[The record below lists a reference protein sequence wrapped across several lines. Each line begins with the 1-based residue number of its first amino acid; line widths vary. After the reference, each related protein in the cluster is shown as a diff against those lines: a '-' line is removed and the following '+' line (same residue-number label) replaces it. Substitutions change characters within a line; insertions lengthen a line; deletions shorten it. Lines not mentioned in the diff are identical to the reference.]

1 MRCPLAGGL
10 ELEALDGDA
19 VAGRPN
25 HASASKPGSSN
36 SGGAAAPRW
45 PGHRPARAR
54 RPLDSAGAASS
65 VGAGGR
71 AASPGPLEPR
81 DAAATSSAA
90 ATEWGSSAATGVPLL
105 TANGQ
110 AGKRENDGILDSIL
124 HRKNFL
130 TQACAVRV
138 MATLLLEAGAALG
151 WSAATGKPLPHFG
164 PEHVVILRTG
174 GWDAMASTL
183 MPEFEYEDSVA
194 ESKECRLVA
203 PARRLALAREGLA
216 LALASFTAGGK
227 PEHTGVQT
235 AQAAVAAA
243 ADFEHRMQVVGSAR
257 LRPSTLRRSTV
268 CDCTGPAILTL
279 TDHRVCSGKAQPP
292 AAAQASERRT
302 GGRCAEAA
310 MVFAL
315 GNILRSLLFVGARER
330 RTHVPHPNRST
341 HELVERMRAPS
352 ALDRPSLGEVA
363 SHPLLSRAPKLV
375 GLPTQAAFVRAVT
388 DLAAGAADPNH
399 LWWRSISFDAQLAG
413 ARPPVGKFGG
423 RHKQAGTASGGA
435 AASSMLEAARAAAS
449 FTYPWVQPTPG
460 LPTSVSPPASR
471 LPAPVETAAT
481 ALAPSGP
488 VGSDISGC
496 FGSAAHSAERADSLP
511 RESQASNA
519 CPWSGDLRTTS
530 EAAGRPRTFSQKDNG
545 SSSSSSSS
553 NWWAAAGPAPSAAHS
568 SGRADASAP
577 VTPTALAGRADA
589 LSAPHGSGARFPP
602 STALLPSTASGR
614 AEGLGWSDAEGAGLG
629 TTQPQPS
636 NPGDCQHG
644 AASTFDLLG
653 LAAEAGST
661 EVDEVDLREQHLYAS
676 GATTLSCVA
685 SDESMGVPAVMRA
698 TRVMDA
704 ADMGRAG
711 SSSLGAQRADR
722 DAAPQRLEAAIVAPN
737 GGDSAAGKL
746 PMCAPRKLGGKPSA
760 EMPACQQRA
769 AKRDR
774 DRDRDLALLPVPV
787 PQRSWGSWGQQG
799 SSAFAS
805 SCFAEPQVTVDS
817 WRPDGQI
824 SRPEATSLGTPPAVS
839 HRGVSAATVP
849 AEASSTLHGTGID
862 SEASGPPS
870 LELRFH
876 EQLEPTSDDE
886 ADEPASILLLSAQ
899 PFGISS
905 FESDF

>member
-1 MRCPLAGGL
+1 MVPAKARVALHQPRAAQPPSRAGSRAGAPRPGGRAAESSGSSGDVESAALAARPPSPAQPWAPGSPPKRAKLDLAASLLGGL

-71 AASPGPLEPR
+71 AASPGPLETR

-194 ESKECRLVA
+194 
-203 PARRLALAREGLA
+203 
-216 LALASFTAGGK
+216 
-227 PEHTGVQT
+227 
-235 AQAAVAAA
+235 
-243 ADFEHRMQVVGSAR
+243 D
-257 LRPSTLRRSTV
+257 
-268 CDCTGPAILTL
+268 
-279 TDHRVCSGKAQPP
+279 
-292 AAAQASERRT
+292 
-302 GGRCAEAA
+302 
-310 MVFAL
+310 
-315 GNILRSLLFVGARER
+315 
-330 RTHVPHPNRST
+330 
-341 HELVERMRAPS
+341 
-352 ALDRPSLGEVA
+352 
-363 SHPLLSRAPKLV
+363 
-375 GLPTQAAFVRAVT
+375 
-388 DLAAGAADPNH
+388 
-399 LWWRSISFDAQLAG
+399 
-413 ARPPVGKFGG
+413 
-423 RHKQAGTASGGA
+423 
-435 AASSMLEAARAAAS
+435 
-449 FTYPWVQPTPG
+449 
-460 LPTSVSPPASR
+460 
-471 LPAPVETAAT
+471 
-481 ALAPSGP
+481 
-488 VGSDISGC
+488 
-496 FGSAAHSAERADSLP
+496 
-511 RESQASNA
+511 
-519 CPWSGDLRTTS
+519 
-530 EAAGRPRTFSQKDNG
+530 
-545 SSSSSSSS
+545 
-553 NWWAAAGPAPSAAHS
+553 

-589 LSAPHGSGARFPP
+589 LSVPHGSGARFPP

>member
-1 MRCPLAGGL
+1 MVPAKARVALHQPRAAQPPSRAGSRAGAPRPGGRAAESSGSSGDVESAALAARPPSPAQPWAPGSPPKRAKLDLAASLLGGL

-71 AASPGPLEPR
+71 AASPGPLETR

-194 ESKECRLVA
+194 ESK
-203 PARRLALAREGLA
+203 
-216 LALASFTAGGK
+216 
-227 PEHTGVQT
+227 
-235 AQAAVAAA
+235 
-243 ADFEHRMQVVGSAR
+243 
-257 LRPSTLRRSTV
+257 
-268 CDCTGPAILTL
+268 
-279 TDHRVCSGKAQPP
+279 
-292 AAAQASERRT
+292 
-302 GGRCAEAA
+302 
-310 MVFAL
+310 
-315 GNILRSLLFVGARER
+315 
-330 RTHVPHPNRST
+330 
-341 HELVERMRAPS
+341 
-352 ALDRPSLGEVA
+352 
-363 SHPLLSRAPKLV
+363 
-375 GLPTQAAFVRAVT
+375 
-388 DLAAGAADPNH
+388 DP
-399 LWWRSISFDAQLAG
+399 
-413 ARPPVGKFGG
+413 
-423 RHKQAGTASGGA
+423 
-435 AASSMLEAARAAAS
+435 
-449 FTYPWVQPTPG
+449 
-460 LPTSVSPPASR
+460 
-471 LPAPVETAAT
+471 
-481 ALAPSGP
+481 
-488 VGSDISGC
+488 
-496 FGSAAHSAERADSLP
+496 
-511 RESQASNA
+511 
-519 CPWSGDLRTTS
+519 
-530 EAAGRPRTFSQKDNG
+530 
-545 SSSSSSSS
+545 
-553 NWWAAAGPAPSAAHS
+553 
-568 SGRADASAP
+568 GRADASAP

-698 TRVMDA
+698 TRV
-704 ADMGRAG
+704 
-711 SSSLGAQRADR
+711 
-722 DAAPQRLEAAIVAPN
+722 
-737 GGDSAAGKL
+737 
-746 PMCAPRKLGGKPSA
+746 
-760 EMPACQQRA
+760 
-769 AKRDR
+769 
-774 DRDRDLALLPVPV
+774 
-787 PQRSWGSWGQQG
+787 
-799 SSAFAS
+799 
-805 SCFAEPQVTVDS
+805 TVDS